1 MDQYCKDG
9 YRSYSLRHCL
19 LEAAQ
24 NNSFGVTIGKRLKMR
39 KKRIGLSLIAL
50 GIFLY
55 MATAALMIYAFD
67 GVGRQPNSDA
77 SALAETISS
86 SVIPGAVG
94 VPLVVVGLIVF
105 IIGYF
110 EGRVDRRIKQAQS
123 SR

>member
-1 MDQYCKDG
+1 MDQYCKDAC
-9 YRSYSLRHCL
+9 RSYRFRNCL

-24 NNSFGVTIGKRLKMR
+24 NNSFAATIGKRLKMR

-50 GIFLY
+50 GMLLY
-55 MATAALMIYAFD
+55 LATAALMIYAFD

-110 EGRVDRRIKQAQS
+110 EDRIERRMKQAS
-123 SR
+123 GL